1 MLVLKWAVSY
11 YADLHTDAGTELDA
25 LRGQLMR
32 DVTKFS
38 QEQPAMAGVMLVSI
52 HAGDVVIYAGDAV
65 IFGRGA
71 DIDGRWLQS
80 LAFSS
85 SC

>member
-38 QEQPAMAGVMLVSI
+38 QEQPAMAGGLTLFLPTCPFSKHAYPVS
-52 HAGDVVIYAGDAV
+52 
-65 IFGRGA
+65 
-71 DIDGRWLQS
+71 Q
-80 LAFSS
+80 
-85 SC
+85 